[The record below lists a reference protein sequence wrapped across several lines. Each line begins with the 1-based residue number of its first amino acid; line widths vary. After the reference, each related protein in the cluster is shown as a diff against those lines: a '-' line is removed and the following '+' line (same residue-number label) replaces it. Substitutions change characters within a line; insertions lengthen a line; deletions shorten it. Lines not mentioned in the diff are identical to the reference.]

1 MVEYPTQGS
10 DPISR
15 YYENFKQYIS
25 EADIPIT
32 RMSARVLFLDGLT
45 EKNKLYLF
53 RVGSS
58 PPIENLVKILEE
70 IDTPNQDN
78 NHLEKFQLTND

>member
-1 MVEYPTQGS
+1 MTEYPMQGS

-25 EADIPIT
+25 EAGISIT

-70 IDTPNQDN
+70 I
-78 NHLEKFQLTND
+78 ERI

>member
-1 MVEYPTQGS
+1 MAEYPMQGS

-25 EADIPIT
+25 EAGIPIT

-58 PPIENLVKILEE
+58 PPIENLVEILEE
-70 IDTPNQDN
+70 IERISPKLAQPKTSAD
-78 NHLEKFQLTND
+78 